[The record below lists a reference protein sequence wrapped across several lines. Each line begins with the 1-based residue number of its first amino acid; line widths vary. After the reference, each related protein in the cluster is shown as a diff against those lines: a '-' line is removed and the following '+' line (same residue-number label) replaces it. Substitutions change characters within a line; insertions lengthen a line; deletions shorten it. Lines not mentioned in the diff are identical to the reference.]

1 MTLITPWRKLRFN
14 NSKFVNSEIL
24 NPQEYKVSIMV
35 LSLSPISVFSSG
47 AANNASTSFSEMDL
61 GMDFN
66 NFGVSTSLEGSFGI
80 MDLKTK

>member
-1 MTLITPWRKLRFN
+1 
-14 NSKFVNSEIL
+14 
-24 NPQEYKVSIMV
+24 MV